1 MDAKAIVAANMP
13 VYGEVSY
20 DRAIN
25 TILQRKEQETE
36 REHSMRKCMA
46 LLLRKTEGETEEE
59 ILCRD
64 VMQKI
69 KDYVK
74 ALELNTIDV
83 RFDEESAEEIIL
95 DET

>member
-1 MDAKAIVAANMP
+1 
-13 VYGEVSY
+13 
-20 DRAIN
+20 
-25 TILQRKEQETE
+25 
-36 REHSMRKCMA
+36 MA

-95 DET
+95 DETQRLERQPKKIKL

>member
-1 MDAKAIVAANMP
+1 
-13 VYGEVSY
+13 
-20 DRAIN
+20 
-25 TILQRKEQETE
+25 
-36 REHSMRKCMA
+36 MA

-83 RFDEESAEEIIL
+83 RFDEESAEEIML

>member
-1 MDAKAIVAANMP
+1 
-13 VYGEVSY
+13 
-20 DRAIN
+20 
-25 TILQRKEQETE
+25 
-36 REHSMRKCMA
+36 MA

-83 RFDEESAEEIIL
+83 RYDEESAEEIML